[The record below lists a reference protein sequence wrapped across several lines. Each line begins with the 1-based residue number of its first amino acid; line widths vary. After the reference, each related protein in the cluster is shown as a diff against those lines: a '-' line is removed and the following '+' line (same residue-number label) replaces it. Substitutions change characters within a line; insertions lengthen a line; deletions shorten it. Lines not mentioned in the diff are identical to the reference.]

1 MKVKNRSKICLM
13 VSAAIMV
20 VALILTVCGLG
31 VNYGI
36 DFSGGLS
43 MQYAMD
49 GEYNKADVENILNE
63 MNVGAYT
70 ITEQGGNE
78 INIRIKDIK
87 EDDVQAVQASFEEA
101 LNAKYPAAAR
111 DGDVSYVGPVAGKT
125 LLTNAF
131 TSVLLAGALML
142 VYIAIRFD
150 FNSGVAA
157 VFGLLHDVLMMWAF
171 MVLLRNVIQMNSSY
185 IAAMLTIVGYSI
197 NNTIV
202 IFDRIRE
209 NVRKAPATPKTE
221 VVNKSISECL
231 GRTVNT
237 TLTTLLTIVT
247 LYILGVN
254 SIKEFALPIIIG
266 IVSGVYS
273 ANMINGYVWAFLE
286 EKKAARKAKAKKA

>member
-43 MQYAMD
+43 MQYTMG
-49 GEYNKADVENILNE
+49 GEYNKADVENILNG

-286 EKKAARKAKAKKA
+286 EKKAARKAKAKKV